1 MVLAKETVRF
11 AKAHPGK
18 VGAVHVQDL
27 VRSLQI
33 QIGYRT
39 LAHVTHKDALLAER
53 KEKEKLFPKELSS
66 NKSQLRFGNLGLT
79 IPH

>member
-39 LAHVTHKDALLAER
+39 LAHVAHKDALLRNER
-53 KEKEKLFPKELSS
+53 MK
-66 NKSQLRFGNLGLT
+66 G
-79 IPH
+79 